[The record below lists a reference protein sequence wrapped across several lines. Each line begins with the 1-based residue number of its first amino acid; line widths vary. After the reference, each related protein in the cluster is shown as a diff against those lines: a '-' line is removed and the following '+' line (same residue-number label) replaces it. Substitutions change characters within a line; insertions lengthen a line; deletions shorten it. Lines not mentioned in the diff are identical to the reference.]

1 MRIALV
7 SPYDWHTPGGVN
19 SHVAQLQREFT
30 VRGHETQILAP
41 GAEDAREP
49 GVVIV
54 GRPRPVPASGSTA
67 RISLNPRLG
76 RRVRELLDAGRYD
89 VVHVHEPLMP
99 VLPIQALRHSRAAN
113 PDVINV
119 GTFHA
124 TKDGGNRL
132 YSYGRRLLK
141 RWFREL
147 DGKIAVSPPAA
158 EYVGRYFPGFYN
170 IIPNGIEVERFADPT
185 VMRRPEL
192 DDGVVNILYVG
203 RAEKRKGLS
212 YLIRA
217 FGMVNARDPLTRLIV
232 VGPNARAVRRYSR
245 SVERMG
251 RRGVHFVGRVSDAE
265 LASYYRS
272 ADILCSPAVG
282 HESQGYVLLEAMAA
296 GTAVVASNI
305 EGYASV
311 VTHRV
316 DGLLTRPKDSFALAD
331 ALTALV
337 RDPRHRERLAAA
349 GRRRV
354 EAYSWPYVTEQL
366 LAYYERLRDSRGAIE
381 PRPLREAERALAA
394 AVADLSGEA
403 AREAEPAPG
412 SLTGPARRSAGSWR

>member
-1 MRIALV
+1 VKIALV

-19 SHVAQLQREFT
+19 SHVAQLQREFSM
-30 VRGHETQILAP
+30 RDHETQILAP
-41 GAEDAREP
+41 GTEDARAP
-49 GVVIV
+49 GVTIV
-54 GRPRPVPASGSTA
+54 GRTRPVPASGSTA
-67 RISLNPRLG
+67 RISIDLRLG
-76 RRVRELLDAGRYD
+76 RRVRELLDAGQYD

-113 PDVINV
+113 PDVVNV

-170 IIPNGIEVERFADPT
+170 LISNGIDVQRFADPT
-185 VMRRPEL
+185 VLRRPEL

-232 VGPNARAVRRYSR
+232 VGPSARAVRRYER

-251 RRGVHFVGRVSDAE
+251 RRGVHFVGRVSDQK
-265 LASYYRS
+265 LVSYYRS

-296 GTAVVASNI
+296 GAPVVASNI

-331 ALTALV
+331 ALTTLV
-337 RDPRHRERLAAA
+337 RDPRARERLAAA
-349 GRRRV
+349 GQRRV

-366 LAYYERLRDSRGAIE
+366 LAYYERLRDSRGMPK

-394 AVADLSGEA
+394 AVADVAGESA
-403 AREAEPAPG
+403 AEPLA
-412 SLTGPARRSAGSWR
+412 GPARPAASGR